1 MTLRRLS
8 IDRDAPGNSG
18 HYSGTF
24 QPIDATESL
33 DLRFTEGSILKYICR
48 HRKKNGRQDVEKVI
62 WYLRVLWSRL
72 KSGNLKGYLSAEQ
85 AADLDGFC
93 EVQGLGDHEREIV
106 DNVANVIAEDLAI
119 MPLLPD
125 FVSPDQIQDYRVSC
139 LQVALTHAEALLREY
154 DAATE
159 KVQAVQKVVDELEE
173 IGDDEMKR
181 KTLEDWIYEIKPSP
195 EGAPHPTRF
204 HMEDERLGK
213 TVVFQIGKERGYFTV
228 NWYNDGNP
236 GEVFVRLGKEGSE
249 SRGFA
254 DCWAIGVSMLLQYGV
269 DPRKIYDKF
278 SNQRF
283 EPEGMTG
290 NPSVPIAK
298 SIVDL
303 VMRWMERNLP
313 PTADPNKPKADEYDT
328 MVETVGAK

>member
-62 WYLRVLWSRL
+62 WYLRVLWSRFRAGEL
-72 KSGNLKGYLSAEQ
+72 NGYLSEEQ
-85 AADLDGFC
+85 FKDLAGFC
-93 EVQGLGDHEREIV
+93 DVQGLGEHEREIV
-106 DNVANVIAEDLAI
+106 SDVACLILAGTELAKEERSRAFEDAI
-119 MPLLPD
+119 
-125 FVSPDQIQDYRVSC
+125 S
-139 LQVALTHAEALLREY
+139 HAEALLREY

-173 IGDDEMKR
+173 VGDDEMKR

-213 TVVFQIGKERGYFTV
+213 TVVFQIGTERGYFTV

-290 NPSVPIAK
+290 NLSVPIAK

-313 PTADPNKPKADEYDT
+313 PTAEPNKPKADEYDA
-328 MVETVGAK
+328 MVETVGGK